1 MRNGKAG
8 PRPRVLAAAAVT
20 AALLV
25 PLAVFGAPA
34 LATPQ
39 HAASAQYQ
47 YKVTVCHLTG
57 SKKHPA
63 VTISVAASAVAAVLK
78 GGGHLGPCTG
88 TEKPKAHG
96 SSSNNNKSNTNN
108 GNHPNNGHHNGK
120 P

>member
-34 LATPQ
+34 LATSQ

-63 VTISVAASAVAAVLK
+63 VTISVAASAVDAVIK
-78 GGGHLGPCTG
+78 GGGHVGACTPADN
-88 TEKPKAHG
+88 KPKAHG
-96 SSSNNNKSNTNN
+96 SSSNNNSNANN
-108 GNHPNNGHHNGK
+108 GNHPNNGHHK